1 MTERPAPY
9 DPHPGLVDRLAAWL
23 FPSLYPDVPDM
34 RPCIVEVEPEAEL

>member
-1 MTERPAPY
+1 MTERAAANPPR
-9 DPHPGLVDRLAAWL
+9 GLVDRLAAWL